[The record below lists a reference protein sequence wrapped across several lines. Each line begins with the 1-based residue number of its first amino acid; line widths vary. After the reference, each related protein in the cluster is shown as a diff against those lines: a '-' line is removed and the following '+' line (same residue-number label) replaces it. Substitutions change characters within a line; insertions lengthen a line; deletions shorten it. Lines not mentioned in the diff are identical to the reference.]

1 MKLCEEETRVKTV
14 ELDLTGCTCLFD
26 IHERIRVAFEFPEW
40 YGANWDAFWDLLW
53 SECEADEVVIKGEDS
68 LPDELQHKIINGM
81 FVEDEKTLYY
91 FLESYSS

>member
-1 MKLCEEETRVKTV
+1 MKTV

-68 LPDELQHKIINGM
+68 LPDELKKHIDMLHRIL
-81 FVEDEKTLYY
+81 EKEVAFRNDNLLNP
-91 FLESYSS
+91 FSYQITR